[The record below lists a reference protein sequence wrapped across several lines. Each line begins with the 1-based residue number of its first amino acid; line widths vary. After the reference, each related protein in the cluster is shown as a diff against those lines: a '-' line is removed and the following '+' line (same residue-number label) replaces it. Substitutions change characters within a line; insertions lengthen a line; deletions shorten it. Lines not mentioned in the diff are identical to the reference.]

1 MTLFSNIEKNWLRP
15 FLFFGNN
22 PTSLI
27 GGAITS
33 ASALTLIG
41 FWVVAIFGHGG
52 SSNPYIGIILIYAC
66 LPCLSWDY
74 CSFPSACGCVIAI
87 SGHLTACLRS
97 IPKSISPILSFVAES
112 TS

>member
-1 MTLFSNIEKNWLRP
+1 MTLFSDFEKNWLRP

-22 PTSLI
+22 PISLI

-52 SSNPYIGIILIYAC
+52 SSNGWT
-66 LPCLSWDY
+66 LPNGL
-74 CSFPSACGCVIAI
+74 
-87 SGHLTACLRS
+87 
-97 IPKSISPILSFVAES
+97 VAS
-112 TS
+112 TTRCAATSSEPG